1 MDQPIVSP
9 IVIPIVI
16 SDRVTAAGFRLAGL
30 ETLVTE
36 PGQVREQLR
45 QALRTGRPVLLTADL
60 AEQVPAEELARVIRR
75 ARPPLAVIPDV
86 SGHGHAPDLAG
97 KVRRALG
104 VET

>member
-1 MDQPIVSP
+1 MDRPV
-9 IVIPIVI
+9 VI

-30 ETLVTE
+30 DVWVTE
-36 PGQVREQLR
+36 PDQVRAQLR
-45 QALRTGRPVLLTADL
+45 QALRAGQPVLLTADL
-60 AEQVPAEELARVIRR
+60 AEQLPAEELARAIRR

-86 SGHGHAPDLAG
+86 SGHGQAPDLAG

>member
-1 MDQPIVSP
+1 MDRPV
-9 IVIPIVI
+9 VI

-30 ETLVTE
+30 DVWVTE
-36 PGQVREQLR
+36 PYQVRAQLR
-45 QALRTGRPVLLTADL
+45 QALRAGQPVLLTADL
-60 AEQVPAEELARVIRR
+60 AEQLPAEELARAIRR

-86 SGHGHAPDLAG
+86 SGHGQAPDLAD

>member
-1 MDQPIVSP
+1 M
-9 IVIPIVI
+9 VI

-30 ETLVTE
+30 ETVVTE
-36 PGQVREQLR
+36 PDQVREQLR
-45 QALRTGRPVLLTADL
+45 EALRSGRPTLITADL
-60 AEQVPAEELARVIRR
+60 AERVPAAELDRAIRR

-86 SGHGHAPDLAG
+86 SGHGVLPDLAG

>member
-1 MDQPIVSP
+1 MDRPV
-9 IVIPIVI
+9 VI

-30 ETLVTE
+30 DVWVTE
-36 PGQVREQLR
+36 PDQVRAQLR
-45 QALRTGRPVLLTADL
+45 QALRAGQPVLLTADL
-60 AEQVPAEELARVIRR
+60 AEQLPAEELARAIRR

-86 SGHGHAPDLAG
+86 SGHGQAPDLVG